1 MGGGGGHLGD
11 QVDSGQELHEEGDKG
26 RDVGVDGLVELLDGA
41 LEDREEVEAVELE
54 ARDLNVHVGVG
65 EVVVGEAVAD
75 PPVPNGEDG
84 DVEDNDGNSD
94 TTNDGDESWTD
105 LLEVMVRSK

>member
-1 MGGGGGHLGD
+1 M
-11 QVDSGQELHEEGDKG
+11 
-26 RDVGVDGLVELLDGA
+26 GVDVLVELLDGT
-41 LEDREEVEAVELE
+41 LEDREEVEAVELK

-75 PPVPNGEDG
+75 PPVPDGEDG